1 MPRRRG
7 DHRMVDGDK
16 YEIVGWGGGLNRFYY
31 NDSAVFSSRSL
42 KPQAQIDASLPHS
55 PIVRNPFT
63 AFRVSDIVSVQP
75 MTLPVGKLFYQN
87 YTYGYD
93 DIDEDKDPDAD
104 A

>member
-42 KPQAQIDASLPHS
+42 KPQAQIDAALGPR
-55 PIVRNPFT
+55 PLVTRPFP
-63 AFRVSDIVSVQP
+63 ALYANSIVSAQP